1 MRSRQPRR
9 TPRQYVRSARSA
21 AEIAAV
27 VDAMA
32 AVAVIAVAPVA
43 AAPAVPGVV
52 ALAEAAIAPVAVAA
66 RVAKSPGRQDARSL
80 ASFSRGRA
88 DRTASGWLA
97 SWRARVEQKIWQ
109 RFG

>member
-1 MRSRQPRR
+1 
-9 TPRQYVRSARSA
+9 VAV
-21 AEIAAV
+21 IVAV
-27 VDAMA
+27 VDVVT
-32 AVAVIAVAPVA
+32 VAERVALVVIAVALVVVA
-43 AAPAVPGVV
+43 LVVV
-52 ALAEAAIAPVAVAA
+52 ALAEAALAPVAVAA

>member
-1 MRSRQPRR
+1 MS
-9 TPRQYVRSARSA
+9 VAV
-21 AEIAAV
+21 IVAV
-27 VDAMA
+27 VDVVT
-32 AVAVIAVAPVA
+32 VAERVALVVIAVALVA
-43 AAPAVPGVV
+43 AVPVVAVPV
-52 ALAEAAIAPVAVAA
+52 EAAIAPVAVAA

>member
-1 MRSRQPRR
+1 MS
-9 TPRQYVRSARSA
+9 VAV
-21 AEIAAV
+21 IVAV
-27 VDAMA
+27 VDVVT
-32 AVAVIAVAPVA
+32 VAERVALVVIAVALVA
-43 AAPAVPGVV
+43 AVPVVV